1 MKIAIYDNAEQVAEQ
16 AANIICRTINS
27 KADAVLGLATGR
39 TPIETY
45 QQLIRSHKQGSVDFS
60 QVSSFNLDE
69 YLGVKPESKNSYR
82 FFMNE
87 NLFKHINIKLEN
99 TAVPCSDSDKVSQTC
114 RQYEQQI
121 KQCGGIDLQLL
132 GLGSNGH
139 IGFNEPSSS
148 FASRT
153 RLVALAS
160 STLLDN
166 IDSLTTQEQ
175 AIDKA
180 ISMGIA
186 TILES
191 KEIVIIALGKAKAQA
206 VALAIEGALSASCP
220 ASCLQ
225 MHGNVTWLLDQEAS
239 SLLTQKHYYK
249 LSQQL
254 LAC

>member
-16 AANIICRTINS
+16 AADIICQKING
-27 KADAVLGLATGR
+27 KPNAVLGLATGR
-39 TPIETY
+39 TPLNTY
-45 QQLIRSHKQGSVDFS
+45 QQLINRYKQASVDFS

-69 YLGVKPESKNSYR
+69 YLGVKPNSENSYR
-82 FFMNE
+82 FYMNE
-87 NLFKHINIKLEN
+87 NLFKHLNIKIEN
-99 TAVPCSDSDKVSQTC
+99 TAVPNADADNTTQICH
-114 RQYEQQI
+114 QYEQQI

-153 RLVALAS
+153 RVVALAS
-160 STLLDN
+160 STLSDN
-166 IDSLTTQEQ
+166 SDLLTSQEQ
-175 AIDKA
+175 TIDKA

-206 VALAIEGALSASCP
+206 VAAAIEGALSASCP

-225 MHGNVTWLLDQEAS
+225 MHANVTWLLDQESS
-239 SLLTQKHYYK
+239 SLLTQKHYYQ

-254 LAC
+254 LA

>member
-16 AANIICRTINS
+16 AANIICRTINR
-27 KADAVLGLATGR
+27 KANTVLGLATGR
-39 TPIETY
+39 TPLKTY
-45 QQLIRSHKQGSVDFS
+45 QQLIKSHKQGSVDFS

-69 YLGVKPESKNSYR
+69 YLGVKPDSENSYR
-82 FFMNE
+82 FYMNE
-87 NLFKHINIKLEN
+87 NLFKHLNIKLEN
-99 TAVPCSDSDKVSQTC
+99 TAVPSADTDNTEQTC
-114 RQYEQQI
+114 HQYEQKI
-121 KQCGGIDLQLL
+121 KQSGGIDIQLL

-153 RLVALAS
+153 RVVALAS
-160 STLLDN
+160 STLSDN
-166 IDSLTTQEQ
+166 SDLLTGQDQ

-191 KEIVIIALGKAKAQA
+191 KEIVIIALGKAKAKA
-206 VALAIEGALSASCP
+206 VVLAIEGALSASCP

-225 MHGNVTWLLDQEAS
+225 MHANVTWLLDQEAS
-239 SLLTQKHYYK
+239 SLLSQKHYYQ

-254 LAC
+254 LA